1 MIEIRGLYNTALCYT
16 SALEEKAAEQI
27 RTVCDQEEFA
37 GCRIRIMPDV
47 HAGKGCTIGT
57 TMTISDKVVPGMVG
71 VDIGCGMET
80 VRLAER
86 EIDFAAL
93 DALIRREVPSG
104 RNVRGGEHLFN
115 AEIDLSEL
123 RCAHSVSLDWARRS
137 IGTLGGGNH
146 FIEIDRAE
154 NGALYLVV
162 HSGSRY
168 LGTQVCAYYQEQG
181 QLALRRGAQE
191 RVNALIA
198 EYRAAGRQREIR
210 SALKELDGER
220 VKRIPKDLA
229 YVEGELFEDYIHDMH
244 ITQRF
249 AALNRKRDE
258 NGETPFADGEAAGPE
273 ETEAPE
279 ETEIIEEEY
288 TGVHILAEES
298 EPEAEEPLPED
309 LPEEL
314 IEEQPEE
321 PLPEPEPE
329 EEIAA
334 EPEPAVLPEI
344 DLDELDFSDLGLT
357 FTKKPAAPVMPAAPE
372 EEPEEEAGETPE
384 EPAEN
389 EEPLP
394 LEPLYPEEVLPDD
407 EPRRIESADEILG
420 ALLADAAAEL
430 LPEEEADKP
439 APPDA
444 EEPAGEPADGAA
456 EETADEAPAEPEPEM
471 PEPEEP
477 DGAEDVS
484 EILPAEESFPEE
496 AEEAA
501 EAEEPAEE
509 PEAEEE
515 YEYEEIET
523 RRPVSGGRAFAA
535 VVVTIPM
542 LAVWVLLF
550 GLSLAL
556 GIVVLAIGA
565 ALLAAG
571 VYLTGYVFNGA
582 IVRMPDLLLTA
593 GATLAAF
600 ALALLLLW
608 TGISI
613 AVAGCTLTVRL
624 TRSIYRA
631 ILYPKKE
638 EDADE

>member
-1 MIEIRGLYNTALCYT
+1 MAELRSLLAFLD
-16 SALEEKAAEQI
+16 AAERDRVLNRYERMFDEAGPEGETTVVRCFGSPVRQVLQI
-27 RTVCDQEEFA
+27 
-37 GCRIRIMPDV
+37 
-47 HAGKGCTIGT
+47 
-57 TMTISDKVVPGMVG
+57 
-71 VDIGCGMET
+71 
-80 VRLAER
+80 ER
-86 EIDFAAL
+86 EY
-93 DALIRREVPSG
+93 REAV
-104 RNVRGGEHLFN
+104 
-115 AEIDLSEL
+115 A
-123 RCAHSVSLDWARRS
+123 
-137 IGTLGGGNH
+137 
-146 FIEIDRAE
+146 
-154 NGALYLVV
+154 
-162 HSGSRY
+162 
-168 LGTQVCAYYQEQG
+168 
-181 QLALRRGAQE
+181 
-191 RVNALIA
+191 
-198 EYRAAGRQREIR
+198 
-210 SALKELDGER
+210 
-220 VKRIPKDLA
+220 
-229 YVEGELFEDYIHDMH
+229 
-244 ITQRF
+244 
-249 AALNRKRDE
+249 
-258 NGETPFADGEAAGPE
+258 NGETPFADGEAAGPK

-288 TGVHILAEES
+288 TGAHIRAEES

-321 PLPEPEPE
+321 LPEPEPE

-372 EEPEEEAGETPE
+372 EEPEEETGETPDG
-384 EPAEN
+384 PAED

-394 LEPLYPEEVLPDD
+394 LEPLYPEEILPDD

-477 DGAEDVS
+477 ETPDGAEDVS
-484 EILPAEESFPEE
+484 ENLPAEESFPEE
-496 AEEAA
+496 AE

-556 GIVVLAIGA
+556 GIAVLGIGA

-631 ILYPKKE
+631 ILYPKKG

>member
-1 MIEIRGLYNTALCYT
+1 MNRKSFMAELRSLLAFLD
-16 SALEEKAAEQI
+16 AAERDRVLNRYERMFDEAGPEGETTVVRCFGSPVRQVLQI
-27 RTVCDQEEFA
+27 
-37 GCRIRIMPDV
+37 
-47 HAGKGCTIGT
+47 
-57 TMTISDKVVPGMVG
+57 
-71 VDIGCGMET
+71 
-80 VRLAER
+80 ER
-86 EIDFAAL
+86 EY
-93 DALIRREVPSG
+93 REAV
-104 RNVRGGEHLFN
+104 
-115 AEIDLSEL
+115 A
-123 RCAHSVSLDWARRS
+123 
-137 IGTLGGGNH
+137 
-146 FIEIDRAE
+146 
-154 NGALYLVV
+154 
-162 HSGSRY
+162 
-168 LGTQVCAYYQEQG
+168 
-181 QLALRRGAQE
+181 
-191 RVNALIA
+191 
-198 EYRAAGRQREIR
+198 
-210 SALKELDGER
+210 
-220 VKRIPKDLA
+220 
-229 YVEGELFEDYIHDMH
+229 
-244 ITQRF
+244 
-249 AALNRKRDE
+249 
-258 NGETPFADGEAAGPE
+258 NGETPFADGEAAAPE
-273 ETEAPE
+273 ETEALE

-314 IEEQPEE
+314 IEELPEE
-321 PLPEPEPE
+321 LPEPEPE

-372 EEPEEEAGETPE
+372 EEPEEEAGETPDG
-384 EPAEN
+384 PAEN

-394 LEPLYPEEVLPDD
+394 LEPLHPEEVLPDN
-407 EPRRIESADEILG
+407 EPRRIESADEILA

-439 APPDA
+439 AHPDA

-477 DGAEDVS
+477 ETPETPDGAEDVS
-484 EILPAEESFPEE
+484 EILPEEESFPEE

-556 GIVVLAIGA
+556 GIAVLGIGA

-631 ILYPKKE
+631 ILYPKKG

>member
-1 MIEIRGLYNTALCYT
+1 
-16 SALEEKAAEQI
+16 
-27 RTVCDQEEFA
+27 
-37 GCRIRIMPDV
+37 
-47 HAGKGCTIGT
+47 
-57 TMTISDKVVPGMVG
+57 MTNCNS
-71 VDIGCGMET
+71 T
-80 VRLAER
+80 N
-86 EIDFAAL
+86 
-93 DALIRREVPSG
+93 G
-104 RNVRGGEHLFN
+104 R
-115 AEIDLSEL
+115 
-123 RCAHSVSLDWARRS
+123 CP
-137 IGTLGGGNH
+137 T
-146 FIEIDRAE
+146 
-154 NGALYLVV
+154 
-162 HSGSRY
+162 
-168 LGTQVCAYYQEQG
+168 
-181 QLALRRGAQE
+181 
-191 RVNALIA
+191 
-198 EYRAAGRQREIR
+198 
-210 SALKELDGER
+210 
-220 VKRIPKDLA
+220 
-229 YVEGELFEDYIHDMH
+229 
-244 ITQRF
+244 
-249 AALNRKRDE
+249 LNRKSFMAELRSLLAFLDAAERDRVLNRYE
-258 NGETPFADGEAAGPE
+258 RMFDEAGPEGETTVVRCFGSPVRQVLQIEREYREAVANGETPFADGEAAGPE

-288 TGVHILAEES
+288 TGAHILAEES
-298 EPEAEEPLPED
+298 EPETEEP

-314 IEEQPEE
+314 IEEQLEE

-357 FTKKPAAPVMPAAPE
+357 FTKKPAAPE

-394 LEPLYPEEVLPDD
+394 LELLYPEEP
-407 EPRRIESADEILG
+407 
-420 ALLADAAAEL
+420 
-430 LPEEEADKP
+430 LPEEGADKP
-439 APPDA
+439 AHPDA

-471 PEPEEP
+471 PEPETEP
-477 DGAEDVS
+477 EEPETLDGAEDVS
-484 EILPAEESFPEE
+484 EILPEEESFPEE

-501 EAEEPAEE
+501 EAEESADE

-556 GIVVLAIGA
+556 GIAVLGIGA

-631 ILYPKKE
+631 ILYPKKG

>member
-1 MIEIRGLYNTALCYT
+1 MNRKSFMAELRSLLAFLD
-16 SALEEKAAEQI
+16 AAERDRVLNQYERMFDEAGPEGETTVVRCFGSPVRQVLQI
-27 RTVCDQEEFA
+27 
-37 GCRIRIMPDV
+37 
-47 HAGKGCTIGT
+47 
-57 TMTISDKVVPGMVG
+57 
-71 VDIGCGMET
+71 
-80 VRLAER
+80 ER
-86 EIDFAAL
+86 EY
-93 DALIRREVPSG
+93 REAV
-104 RNVRGGEHLFN
+104 
-115 AEIDLSEL
+115 A
-123 RCAHSVSLDWARRS
+123 
-137 IGTLGGGNH
+137 
-146 FIEIDRAE
+146 
-154 NGALYLVV
+154 
-162 HSGSRY
+162 
-168 LGTQVCAYYQEQG
+168 
-181 QLALRRGAQE
+181 
-191 RVNALIA
+191 
-198 EYRAAGRQREIR
+198 
-210 SALKELDGER
+210 
-220 VKRIPKDLA
+220 
-229 YVEGELFEDYIHDMH
+229 
-244 ITQRF
+244 
-249 AALNRKRDE
+249 

-288 TGVHILAEES
+288 TGAHILAEES

-321 PLPEPEPE
+321 LPEPEPE

-372 EEPEEEAGETPE
+372 EEPEEETGETPDG
-384 EPAEN
+384 PAED

-394 LEPLYPEEVLPDD
+394 LEPLYPEEILPDD

-477 DGAEDVS
+477 ETPDGAEDVS
-484 EILPAEESFPEE
+484 ENLPAEESFPEE
-496 AEEAA
+496 AE

-556 GIVVLAIGA
+556 GIAVLGIGA

-631 ILYPKKE
+631 ILYPKKG

>member
-1 MIEIRGLYNTALCYT
+1 
-16 SALEEKAAEQI
+16 
-27 RTVCDQEEFA
+27 
-37 GCRIRIMPDV
+37 
-47 HAGKGCTIGT
+47 
-57 TMTISDKVVPGMVG
+57 MTNCNS
-71 VDIGCGMET
+71 T
-80 VRLAER
+80 N
-86 EIDFAAL
+86 
-93 DALIRREVPSG
+93 G
-104 RNVRGGEHLFN
+104 R
-115 AEIDLSEL
+115 
-123 RCAHSVSLDWARRS
+123 CP
-137 IGTLGGGNH
+137 T
-146 FIEIDRAE
+146 
-154 NGALYLVV
+154 
-162 HSGSRY
+162 
-168 LGTQVCAYYQEQG
+168 
-181 QLALRRGAQE
+181 
-191 RVNALIA
+191 
-198 EYRAAGRQREIR
+198 
-210 SALKELDGER
+210 
-220 VKRIPKDLA
+220 
-229 YVEGELFEDYIHDMH
+229 
-244 ITQRF
+244 
-249 AALNRKRDE
+249 LNRKSFMAELRSLLAFLDAAERDRVLNRYE
-258 NGETPFADGEAAGPE
+258 RMFDEAGPEGETTVVRCFGSPVRQVLQIEREYREAVANGETPFADGEAAGPE

-288 TGVHILAEES
+288 TGAHIRAEES
-298 EPEAEEPLPED
+298 EPEA
-309 LPEEL
+309 
-314 IEEQPEE
+314 EE

-334 EPEPAVLPEI
+334 EPEI

-372 EEPEEEAGETPE
+372 EEPEGEAGETPDG
-384 EPAEN
+384 PAED

-394 LEPLYPEEVLPDD
+394 LEPLYPEEVLP
-407 EPRRIESADEILG
+407 
-420 ALLADAAAEL
+420 
-430 LPEEEADKP
+430 EEEADKP
-439 APPDA
+439 AHPDA
-444 EEPAGEPADGAA
+444 EEPAGEPADSAA

-477 DGAEDVS
+477 ETPDGAEDVS
-484 EILPAEESFPEE
+484 ENLPAEESFP
-496 AEEAA
+496 EEAA

-556 GIVVLAIGA
+556 GIAVLGIGA

-631 ILYPKKE
+631 ILYPKKG

>member
-1 MIEIRGLYNTALCYT
+1 MNRKSFMAELRSLLAFLD
-16 SALEEKAAEQI
+16 AAERDRVLNRYERMFDEAGPEGETTVVRCFGSPVRQVLQI
-27 RTVCDQEEFA
+27 
-37 GCRIRIMPDV
+37 
-47 HAGKGCTIGT
+47 
-57 TMTISDKVVPGMVG
+57 
-71 VDIGCGMET
+71 
-80 VRLAER
+80 ER
-86 EIDFAAL
+86 EY
-93 DALIRREVPSG
+93 REAV
-104 RNVRGGEHLFN
+104 
-115 AEIDLSEL
+115 A
-123 RCAHSVSLDWARRS
+123 
-137 IGTLGGGNH
+137 
-146 FIEIDRAE
+146 
-154 NGALYLVV
+154 
-162 HSGSRY
+162 
-168 LGTQVCAYYQEQG
+168 
-181 QLALRRGAQE
+181 
-191 RVNALIA
+191 
-198 EYRAAGRQREIR
+198 
-210 SALKELDGER
+210 
-220 VKRIPKDLA
+220 
-229 YVEGELFEDYIHDMH
+229 
-244 ITQRF
+244 
-249 AALNRKRDE
+249 

-288 TGVHILAEES
+288 TGAHILAEES

-321 PLPEPEPE
+321 LPEPEPE

-372 EEPEEEAGETPE
+372 EEPEEETGETPDG
-384 EPAEN
+384 PAED

-394 LEPLYPEEVLPDD
+394 LEPLYPEEILPDD

-477 DGAEDVS
+477 ETPDGAEDVS
-484 EILPAEESFPEE
+484 ENLPAEESFPEE
-496 AEEAA
+496 AE

-556 GIVVLAIGA
+556 SIAVLGIGA

-631 ILYPKKE
+631 ILYPKKG

>member
-1 MIEIRGLYNTALCYT
+1 
-16 SALEEKAAEQI
+16 
-27 RTVCDQEEFA
+27 
-37 GCRIRIMPDV
+37 
-47 HAGKGCTIGT
+47 
-57 TMTISDKVVPGMVG
+57 MTNCNS
-71 VDIGCGMET
+71 T
-80 VRLAER
+80 N
-86 EIDFAAL
+86 
-93 DALIRREVPSG
+93 G
-104 RNVRGGEHLFN
+104 R
-115 AEIDLSEL
+115 
-123 RCAHSVSLDWARRS
+123 CP
-137 IGTLGGGNH
+137 T
-146 FIEIDRAE
+146 
-154 NGALYLVV
+154 
-162 HSGSRY
+162 
-168 LGTQVCAYYQEQG
+168 
-181 QLALRRGAQE
+181 
-191 RVNALIA
+191 
-198 EYRAAGRQREIR
+198 
-210 SALKELDGER
+210 
-220 VKRIPKDLA
+220 
-229 YVEGELFEDYIHDMH
+229 
-244 ITQRF
+244 
-249 AALNRKRDE
+249 LNRKSFMAELRSLLAFLDAAERDRVLNRYE
-258 NGETPFADGEAAGPE
+258 RMFDEAGPEGETTVVRCFGSPVRQVLQIEREYREAVANGETPFADGEAAGPE

-288 TGVHILAEES
+288 TGAHILAEES

-321 PLPEPEPE
+321 LPEPEPE

-372 EEPEEEAGETPE
+372 EEPEEETGETPDG
-384 EPAEN
+384 PAED

-394 LEPLYPEEVLPDD
+394 LEPLYPEEILPDD

-430 LPEEEADKP
+430 LPEEEADKA

-477 DGAEDVS
+477 ETPDGAEDVS
-484 EILPAEESFPEE
+484 ENLPAEESFPEE
-496 AEEAA
+496 AE

-556 GIVVLAIGA
+556 GIAVLGIGA

-631 ILYPKKE
+631 ILYPKKG

>member
-1 MIEIRGLYNTALCYT
+1 MNRKSFMAELRSLLAFLD
-16 SALEEKAAEQI
+16 AAERDRVLNRYERMFDEAGPEGETTVVRCFGSPVRQVLQI
-27 RTVCDQEEFA
+27 
-37 GCRIRIMPDV
+37 
-47 HAGKGCTIGT
+47 
-57 TMTISDKVVPGMVG
+57 
-71 VDIGCGMET
+71 
-80 VRLAER
+80 ER
-86 EIDFAAL
+86 EY
-93 DALIRREVPSG
+93 REAV
-104 RNVRGGEHLFN
+104 
-115 AEIDLSEL
+115 A
-123 RCAHSVSLDWARRS
+123 
-137 IGTLGGGNH
+137 
-146 FIEIDRAE
+146 
-154 NGALYLVV
+154 
-162 HSGSRY
+162 
-168 LGTQVCAYYQEQG
+168 
-181 QLALRRGAQE
+181 
-191 RVNALIA
+191 
-198 EYRAAGRQREIR
+198 
-210 SALKELDGER
+210 
-220 VKRIPKDLA
+220 
-229 YVEGELFEDYIHDMH
+229 
-244 ITQRF
+244 
-249 AALNRKRDE
+249 

-288 TGVHILAEES
+288 TGAHIRAEES

-314 IEEQPEE
+314 IEELPEE
-321 PLPEPEPE
+321 LPEPEPE

-334 EPEPAVLPEI
+334 EPEI

-357 FTKKPAAPVMPAAPE
+357 FTKKPAAPVMPAVPE
-372 EEPEEEAGETPE
+372 EEPEEEAGETPDG
-384 EPAEN
+384 PAKD

-407 EPRRIESADEILG
+407 EPRRIESADEILD

-444 EEPAGEPADGAA
+444 EEPAGEPADVAA

-477 DGAEDVS
+477 ETLDGAEDVS

-509 PEAEEE
+509 PEAEEEEEE

-556 GIVVLAIGA
+556 GIAVLGIGA

-631 ILYPKKE
+631 ILYPKKG

>member
-1 MIEIRGLYNTALCYT
+1 
-16 SALEEKAAEQI
+16 
-27 RTVCDQEEFA
+27 
-37 GCRIRIMPDV
+37 
-47 HAGKGCTIGT
+47 
-57 TMTISDKVVPGMVG
+57 MTNCNS
-71 VDIGCGMET
+71 T
-80 VRLAER
+80 N
-86 EIDFAAL
+86 
-93 DALIRREVPSG
+93 G
-104 RNVRGGEHLFN
+104 R
-115 AEIDLSEL
+115 
-123 RCAHSVSLDWARRS
+123 CP
-137 IGTLGGGNH
+137 T
-146 FIEIDRAE
+146 
-154 NGALYLVV
+154 
-162 HSGSRY
+162 
-168 LGTQVCAYYQEQG
+168 
-181 QLALRRGAQE
+181 
-191 RVNALIA
+191 
-198 EYRAAGRQREIR
+198 
-210 SALKELDGER
+210 
-220 VKRIPKDLA
+220 
-229 YVEGELFEDYIHDMH
+229 
-244 ITQRF
+244 
-249 AALNRKRDE
+249 LNRKSFMAELRSLLAFLDAAERDRVLNRYE
-258 NGETPFADGEAAGPE
+258 RMFDEAGPEGETTVVRCFGSPVRQVLQIEREYREAVANGETPFADGEAAGPE

-298 EPEAEEPLPED
+298 APEAEEPLPED
-309 LPEEL
+309 LLEEL

-321 PLPEPEPE
+321 LLPEPEPE

-357 FTKKPAAPVMPAAPE
+357 FTKKPAAPVMPAEPE
-372 EEPEEEAGETPE
+372 EEPEEEAGEMPE
-384 EPAEN
+384 EPAED

-394 LEPLYPEEVLPDD
+394 REPLYPEEVLP
-407 EPRRIESADEILG
+407 
-420 ALLADAAAEL
+420 
-430 LPEEEADKP
+430 EEEADKP
-439 APPDA
+439 AHPDA

-477 DGAEDVS
+477 EEPETPDGAENVS

-501 EAEEPAEE
+501 EEEEPAEE

-556 GIVVLAIGA
+556 GIAVLGIGA

-631 ILYPKKE
+631 ILYPKKG

>member
-1 MIEIRGLYNTALCYT
+1 MNRKSFMAELRSLLAFLD
-16 SALEEKAAEQI
+16 AAERDRVLNRYERMFDEAGPEGETTVVRCFGSPVRQVLQI
-27 RTVCDQEEFA
+27 
-37 GCRIRIMPDV
+37 
-47 HAGKGCTIGT
+47 
-57 TMTISDKVVPGMVG
+57 
-71 VDIGCGMET
+71 
-80 VRLAER
+80 ER
-86 EIDFAAL
+86 EY
-93 DALIRREVPSG
+93 REAV
-104 RNVRGGEHLFN
+104 
-115 AEIDLSEL
+115 A
-123 RCAHSVSLDWARRS
+123 
-137 IGTLGGGNH
+137 
-146 FIEIDRAE
+146 
-154 NGALYLVV
+154 
-162 HSGSRY
+162 
-168 LGTQVCAYYQEQG
+168 
-181 QLALRRGAQE
+181 
-191 RVNALIA
+191 
-198 EYRAAGRQREIR
+198 
-210 SALKELDGER
+210 
-220 VKRIPKDLA
+220 
-229 YVEGELFEDYIHDMH
+229 
-244 ITQRF
+244 
-249 AALNRKRDE
+249 

-309 LPEEL
+309 LLEEL

-321 PLPEPEPE
+321 LLPEPEPE

-357 FTKKPAAPVMPAAPE
+357 FTKKPAAPVMPAEPE
-372 EEPEEEAGETPE
+372 EEPEEEAGEMPE
-384 EPAEN
+384 EPAED

-394 LEPLYPEEVLPDD
+394 REPLYPEEVLP
-407 EPRRIESADEILG
+407 
-420 ALLADAAAEL
+420 
-430 LPEEEADKP
+430 EEEADKP
-439 APPDA
+439 AHPDA

-477 DGAEDVS
+477 EEPETPDGAENVS

-501 EAEEPAEE
+501 EEEEPAEE

-556 GIVVLAIGA
+556 GIAVLGIGA

-631 ILYPKKE
+631 ILYPKKG

>member
-1 MIEIRGLYNTALCYT
+1 MAELRSLLAFLD
-16 SALEEKAAEQI
+16 AAERDRVLNRYERMFDEAGPEGETTVVRCFGSPVRQVLQI
-27 RTVCDQEEFA
+27 
-37 GCRIRIMPDV
+37 
-47 HAGKGCTIGT
+47 
-57 TMTISDKVVPGMVG
+57 
-71 VDIGCGMET
+71 
-80 VRLAER
+80 ER
-86 EIDFAAL
+86 EY
-93 DALIRREVPSG
+93 REAV
-104 RNVRGGEHLFN
+104 
-115 AEIDLSEL
+115 A
-123 RCAHSVSLDWARRS
+123 
-137 IGTLGGGNH
+137 
-146 FIEIDRAE
+146 
-154 NGALYLVV
+154 
-162 HSGSRY
+162 
-168 LGTQVCAYYQEQG
+168 
-181 QLALRRGAQE
+181 
-191 RVNALIA
+191 
-198 EYRAAGRQREIR
+198 
-210 SALKELDGER
+210 
-220 VKRIPKDLA
+220 
-229 YVEGELFEDYIHDMH
+229 
-244 ITQRF
+244 
-249 AALNRKRDE
+249 

-288 TGVHILAEES
+288 TGAHILTEES

-321 PLPEPEPE
+321 LPEPEPE

-372 EEPEEEAGETPE
+372 EEPEEETGETPDG
-384 EPAEN
+384 PAED

-394 LEPLYPEEVLPDD
+394 LEPLYPEEILPDD

-477 DGAEDVS
+477 ETPDGAEDVS
-484 EILPAEESFPEE
+484 ENLPAEESFPEE
-496 AEEAA
+496 AE

-556 GIVVLAIGA
+556 GIAVLGIGA

-631 ILYPKKE
+631 ILYPKKG

>member
-1 MIEIRGLYNTALCYT
+1 MNRKSFMAELRSLLAFLD
-16 SALEEKAAEQI
+16 AAERDRVLNRYERMFDEAGPEGETTVVRCFGSPVRQVLQI
-27 RTVCDQEEFA
+27 
-37 GCRIRIMPDV
+37 
-47 HAGKGCTIGT
+47 
-57 TMTISDKVVPGMVG
+57 
-71 VDIGCGMET
+71 
-80 VRLAER
+80 ER
-86 EIDFAAL
+86 EY
-93 DALIRREVPSG
+93 REAV
-104 RNVRGGEHLFN
+104 
-115 AEIDLSEL
+115 A
-123 RCAHSVSLDWARRS
+123 
-137 IGTLGGGNH
+137 
-146 FIEIDRAE
+146 
-154 NGALYLVV
+154 
-162 HSGSRY
+162 
-168 LGTQVCAYYQEQG
+168 
-181 QLALRRGAQE
+181 
-191 RVNALIA
+191 
-198 EYRAAGRQREIR
+198 
-210 SALKELDGER
+210 
-220 VKRIPKDLA
+220 
-229 YVEGELFEDYIHDMH
+229 
-244 ITQRF
+244 
-249 AALNRKRDE
+249 

-288 TGVHILAEES
+288 TGAHILAEES

-314 IEEQPEE
+314 IEE
-321 PLPEPEPE
+321 LPEPE

-372 EEPEEEAGETPE
+372 EEPEEEAGETPDG
-384 EPAEN
+384 PAEN

-407 EPRRIESADEILG
+407 EPRRIESADEILD

-477 DGAEDVS
+477 ETPDGAEDVS
-484 EILPAEESFPEE
+484 ENLPAEESFPEE
-496 AEEAA
+496 AE

-556 GIVVLAIGA
+556 GIAVLGIGA

-631 ILYPKKE
+631 ILYPKKG

>member
-1 MIEIRGLYNTALCYT
+1 MNRKSFMAELRSLLAFLD
-16 SALEEKAAEQI
+16 AAERDRVLNRYERMFDEAGPEGETTVVRCFGSPVRQVLQI
-27 RTVCDQEEFA
+27 
-37 GCRIRIMPDV
+37 
-47 HAGKGCTIGT
+47 
-57 TMTISDKVVPGMVG
+57 
-71 VDIGCGMET
+71 
-80 VRLAER
+80 ER
-86 EIDFAAL
+86 EY
-93 DALIRREVPSG
+93 REAV
-104 RNVRGGEHLFN
+104 
-115 AEIDLSEL
+115 A
-123 RCAHSVSLDWARRS
+123 
-137 IGTLGGGNH
+137 
-146 FIEIDRAE
+146 
-154 NGALYLVV
+154 
-162 HSGSRY
+162 
-168 LGTQVCAYYQEQG
+168 
-181 QLALRRGAQE
+181 
-191 RVNALIA
+191 
-198 EYRAAGRQREIR
+198 
-210 SALKELDGER
+210 
-220 VKRIPKDLA
+220 
-229 YVEGELFEDYIHDMH
+229 
-244 ITQRF
+244 
-249 AALNRKRDE
+249 

-556 GIVVLAIGA
+556 GIAVLGIGA

>member
-1 MIEIRGLYNTALCYT
+1 MNRKSFMAELRSLLAFLD
-16 SALEEKAAEQI
+16 AAERDRVLNRYERMFDEAGPEGETTVVRCFGSPVRQVLQI
-27 RTVCDQEEFA
+27 
-37 GCRIRIMPDV
+37 
-47 HAGKGCTIGT
+47 
-57 TMTISDKVVPGMVG
+57 
-71 VDIGCGMET
+71 
-80 VRLAER
+80 ER
-86 EIDFAAL
+86 EY
-93 DALIRREVPSG
+93 REAV
-104 RNVRGGEHLFN
+104 
-115 AEIDLSEL
+115 A
-123 RCAHSVSLDWARRS
+123 
-137 IGTLGGGNH
+137 
-146 FIEIDRAE
+146 
-154 NGALYLVV
+154 
-162 HSGSRY
+162 
-168 LGTQVCAYYQEQG
+168 
-181 QLALRRGAQE
+181 
-191 RVNALIA
+191 
-198 EYRAAGRQREIR
+198 
-210 SALKELDGER
+210 
-220 VKRIPKDLA
+220 
-229 YVEGELFEDYIHDMH
+229 
-244 ITQRF
+244 
-249 AALNRKRDE
+249 

-288 TGVHILAEES
+288 TGAHILAEES

-321 PLPEPEPE
+321 LPEPEPE

-372 EEPEEEAGETPE
+372 EEPEEETGETPDG
-384 EPAEN
+384 PAED

-394 LEPLYPEEVLPDD
+394 LEPLYPEEILPDD

-477 DGAEDVS
+477 ETPDGAEDVS
-484 EILPAEESFPEE
+484 ENLPVEESFPEE
-496 AEEAA
+496 AE

-556 GIVVLAIGA
+556 GIAVLGIGA

-631 ILYPKKE
+631 ILYPKKG

>member
-1 MIEIRGLYNTALCYT
+1 MNRKSFMAELRSLLAFLD
-16 SALEEKAAEQI
+16 AAERDRVLNRYERMFDEAGPEGETTVVRCFGSPVRQVLQI
-27 RTVCDQEEFA
+27 
-37 GCRIRIMPDV
+37 
-47 HAGKGCTIGT
+47 
-57 TMTISDKVVPGMVG
+57 
-71 VDIGCGMET
+71 
-80 VRLAER
+80 ER
-86 EIDFAAL
+86 EY
-93 DALIRREVPSG
+93 REAV
-104 RNVRGGEHLFN
+104 
-115 AEIDLSEL
+115 A
-123 RCAHSVSLDWARRS
+123 
-137 IGTLGGGNH
+137 
-146 FIEIDRAE
+146 
-154 NGALYLVV
+154 
-162 HSGSRY
+162 
-168 LGTQVCAYYQEQG
+168 
-181 QLALRRGAQE
+181 
-191 RVNALIA
+191 
-198 EYRAAGRQREIR
+198 
-210 SALKELDGER
+210 
-220 VKRIPKDLA
+220 
-229 YVEGELFEDYIHDMH
+229 
-244 ITQRF
+244 
-249 AALNRKRDE
+249 

-288 TGVHILAEES
+288 TGAHIRAEES

-309 LPEEL
+309 LPEEF

-321 PLPEPEPE
+321 LPEPEPE

-357 FTKKPAAPVMPAAPE
+357 FTKKPAAPVMPVAPE

-394 LEPLYPEEVLPDD
+394 LEPLYPEEVLP
-407 EPRRIESADEILG
+407 
-420 ALLADAAAEL
+420 
-430 LPEEEADKP
+430 EEEADKP
-439 APPDA
+439 AHPDA

-456 EETADEAPAEPEPEM
+456 EETADEAPAEPEPET

-484 EILPAEESFPEE
+484 EILPAEESFPEEAEE

-556 GIVVLAIGA
+556 GIAVLGIGA

-593 GATLAAF
+593 GTTLAAF

-631 ILYPKKE
+631 ILYPKKG

>member
-1 MIEIRGLYNTALCYT
+1 
-16 SALEEKAAEQI
+16 
-27 RTVCDQEEFA
+27 
-37 GCRIRIMPDV
+37 
-47 HAGKGCTIGT
+47 
-57 TMTISDKVVPGMVG
+57 MTNCNS
-71 VDIGCGMET
+71 T
-80 VRLAER
+80 N
-86 EIDFAAL
+86 
-93 DALIRREVPSG
+93 G
-104 RNVRGGEHLFN
+104 R
-115 AEIDLSEL
+115 
-123 RCAHSVSLDWARRS
+123 CP
-137 IGTLGGGNH
+137 T
-146 FIEIDRAE
+146 
-154 NGALYLVV
+154 
-162 HSGSRY
+162 
-168 LGTQVCAYYQEQG
+168 
-181 QLALRRGAQE
+181 
-191 RVNALIA
+191 
-198 EYRAAGRQREIR
+198 
-210 SALKELDGER
+210 
-220 VKRIPKDLA
+220 
-229 YVEGELFEDYIHDMH
+229 
-244 ITQRF
+244 
-249 AALNRKRDE
+249 LNRKSFMAELRSLLAFLDAAERDRVLNRYE
-258 NGETPFADGEAAGPE
+258 RMFDEAGPEGETTVVRCFGSPVRQVLQIEREYREAVANGETPFADGEAAGPE

-314 IEEQPEE
+314 IEELPEE
-321 PLPEPEPE
+321 LPEPEPE

-407 EPRRIESADEILG
+407 EPRRIESADEILD

>member
-1 MIEIRGLYNTALCYT
+1 MNRKSFMAELRSLLAFLD
-16 SALEEKAAEQI
+16 AAERDRVLNRYERMFDEAGPEGETTVVRCFGSPVRQVLQI
-27 RTVCDQEEFA
+27 
-37 GCRIRIMPDV
+37 
-47 HAGKGCTIGT
+47 
-57 TMTISDKVVPGMVG
+57 
-71 VDIGCGMET
+71 
-80 VRLAER
+80 ER
-86 EIDFAAL
+86 EY
-93 DALIRREVPSG
+93 REAV
-104 RNVRGGEHLFN
+104 
-115 AEIDLSEL
+115 A
-123 RCAHSVSLDWARRS
+123 
-137 IGTLGGGNH
+137 
-146 FIEIDRAE
+146 
-154 NGALYLVV
+154 
-162 HSGSRY
+162 
-168 LGTQVCAYYQEQG
+168 
-181 QLALRRGAQE
+181 
-191 RVNALIA
+191 
-198 EYRAAGRQREIR
+198 
-210 SALKELDGER
+210 
-220 VKRIPKDLA
+220 
-229 YVEGELFEDYIHDMH
+229 
-244 ITQRF
+244 
-249 AALNRKRDE
+249 

-565 ALLAAG
+565 SLLAAG

>member
-1 MIEIRGLYNTALCYT
+1 
-16 SALEEKAAEQI
+16 
-27 RTVCDQEEFA
+27 
-37 GCRIRIMPDV
+37 
-47 HAGKGCTIGT
+47 
-57 TMTISDKVVPGMVG
+57 MTNCNS
-71 VDIGCGMET
+71 T
-80 VRLAER
+80 N
-86 EIDFAAL
+86 
-93 DALIRREVPSG
+93 G
-104 RNVRGGEHLFN
+104 R
-115 AEIDLSEL
+115 
-123 RCAHSVSLDWARRS
+123 CP
-137 IGTLGGGNH
+137 T
-146 FIEIDRAE
+146 
-154 NGALYLVV
+154 
-162 HSGSRY
+162 
-168 LGTQVCAYYQEQG
+168 
-181 QLALRRGAQE
+181 
-191 RVNALIA
+191 
-198 EYRAAGRQREIR
+198 
-210 SALKELDGER
+210 
-220 VKRIPKDLA
+220 
-229 YVEGELFEDYIHDMH
+229 
-244 ITQRF
+244 
-249 AALNRKRDE
+249 LNRKSFMAELRSLLAFLDAAERDRVLNRYE
-258 NGETPFADGEAAGPE
+258 RMFDEAGPEGETTVVRCFGSPVRQVLQIEREYREAVANGETPFADGEAAGPE

-288 TGVHILAEES
+288 TGAHILAEES

-321 PLPEPEPE
+321 LPEPEPE

-372 EEPEEEAGETPE
+372 EEPEEETGETPDG
-384 EPAEN
+384 PAED

-394 LEPLYPEEVLPDD
+394 LEPLYPEEILPDD

-439 APPDA
+439 AHPDA

-477 DGAEDVS
+477 ETPDGAEDVS
-484 EILPAEESFPEE
+484 ENLPAEESFPEE
-496 AEEAA
+496 AE

-556 GIVVLAIGA
+556 GIAVLGIGA

-631 ILYPKKE
+631 ILYPKKG

>member
-1 MIEIRGLYNTALCYT
+1 MNRKSFMAELRSLLAFLD
-16 SALEEKAAEQI
+16 AAERDRVLNRYERMFDEAGPEGETTVVRCFGSPVRQVLQI
-27 RTVCDQEEFA
+27 
-37 GCRIRIMPDV
+37 
-47 HAGKGCTIGT
+47 
-57 TMTISDKVVPGMVG
+57 
-71 VDIGCGMET
+71 
-80 VRLAER
+80 ER
-86 EIDFAAL
+86 EY
-93 DALIRREVPSG
+93 REAV
-104 RNVRGGEHLFN
+104 
-115 AEIDLSEL
+115 A
-123 RCAHSVSLDWARRS
+123 
-137 IGTLGGGNH
+137 
-146 FIEIDRAE
+146 
-154 NGALYLVV
+154 
-162 HSGSRY
+162 
-168 LGTQVCAYYQEQG
+168 
-181 QLALRRGAQE
+181 
-191 RVNALIA
+191 
-198 EYRAAGRQREIR
+198 
-210 SALKELDGER
+210 
-220 VKRIPKDLA
+220 
-229 YVEGELFEDYIHDMH
+229 
-244 ITQRF
+244 
-249 AALNRKRDE
+249 

-288 TGVHILAEES
+288 TGAHILAEES

-321 PLPEPEPE
+321 LPEPEPE

-372 EEPEEEAGETPE
+372 EEPEEETGETPDG
-384 EPAEN
+384 PAED

-394 LEPLYPEEVLPDD
+394 LEPLYPEEILPDD
-407 EPRRIESADEILG
+407 EPRRIESADEILD

-477 DGAEDVS
+477 ETPDGAEDVS
-484 EILPAEESFPEE
+484 ENLPAEESFPEE
-496 AEEAA
+496 AE

-556 GIVVLAIGA
+556 GIAVLGIGA

-631 ILYPKKE
+631 ILYPKKG

>member
-1 MIEIRGLYNTALCYT
+1 MNRKSFMAELRSLLAFLD
-16 SALEEKAAEQI
+16 AAERDRVLNRYERMFDEAGPEGETTVVRCFGSPVRQVLQI
-27 RTVCDQEEFA
+27 
-37 GCRIRIMPDV
+37 
-47 HAGKGCTIGT
+47 
-57 TMTISDKVVPGMVG
+57 
-71 VDIGCGMET
+71 
-80 VRLAER
+80 ER
-86 EIDFAAL
+86 EY
-93 DALIRREVPSG
+93 REAV
-104 RNVRGGEHLFN
+104 
-115 AEIDLSEL
+115 A
-123 RCAHSVSLDWARRS
+123 
-137 IGTLGGGNH
+137 
-146 FIEIDRAE
+146 
-154 NGALYLVV
+154 
-162 HSGSRY
+162 
-168 LGTQVCAYYQEQG
+168 
-181 QLALRRGAQE
+181 
-191 RVNALIA
+191 
-198 EYRAAGRQREIR
+198 
-210 SALKELDGER
+210 
-220 VKRIPKDLA
+220 
-229 YVEGELFEDYIHDMH
+229 
-244 ITQRF
+244 
-249 AALNRKRDE
+249 

-288 TGVHILAEES
+288 TGAHIRAEES
-298 EPEAEEPLPED
+298 EPETEEPLPED

-334 EPEPAVLPEI
+334 EPEI

-384 EPAEN
+384 EPAEDK
-389 EEPLP
+389 EPLP
-394 LEPLYPEEVLPDD
+394 LEPLYPEEVLP
-407 EPRRIESADEILG
+407 
-420 ALLADAAAEL
+420 
-430 LPEEEADKP
+430 EEEADKP
-439 APPDA
+439 AHPDA

-556 GIVVLAIGA
+556 GIAVLGIGA

-631 ILYPKKE
+631 ILYPKKG

>member
-1 MIEIRGLYNTALCYT
+1 MNRKSFMAELRSLLAFLD
-16 SALEEKAAEQI
+16 AAERDRVLNRYERMFDEAGPEGETTVVRCFGSPVRQVLQI
-27 RTVCDQEEFA
+27 
-37 GCRIRIMPDV
+37 
-47 HAGKGCTIGT
+47 
-57 TMTISDKVVPGMVG
+57 
-71 VDIGCGMET
+71 
-80 VRLAER
+80 ER
-86 EIDFAAL
+86 EY
-93 DALIRREVPSG
+93 REAV
-104 RNVRGGEHLFN
+104 
-115 AEIDLSEL
+115 A
-123 RCAHSVSLDWARRS
+123 
-137 IGTLGGGNH
+137 
-146 FIEIDRAE
+146 
-154 NGALYLVV
+154 
-162 HSGSRY
+162 
-168 LGTQVCAYYQEQG
+168 
-181 QLALRRGAQE
+181 
-191 RVNALIA
+191 
-198 EYRAAGRQREIR
+198 
-210 SALKELDGER
+210 
-220 VKRIPKDLA
+220 
-229 YVEGELFEDYIHDMH
+229 
-244 ITQRF
+244 
-249 AALNRKRDE
+249 

-288 TGVHILAEES
+288 TGAHILAEES

-321 PLPEPEPE
+321 LPEPEPE

-372 EEPEEEAGETPE
+372 EEPEEETGETPDG
-384 EPAEN
+384 PAED

-394 LEPLYPEEVLPDD
+394 LEPLYPEEILPDD

-477 DGAEDVS
+477 ETPDGAEDVS
-484 EILPAEESFPEE
+484 ENLPAEESFPEE
-496 AEEAA
+496 AE

-542 LAVWVLLF
+542 LAVWLLLF

-556 GIVVLAIGA
+556 GIAVLGIGA

-631 ILYPKKE
+631 ILYPKKG

>member
-1 MIEIRGLYNTALCYT
+1 MNRKSFMAELRSLLAFLD
-16 SALEEKAAEQI
+16 AAERDRVLNRYERMFDEAGPEGETTVVRCFGSPVRQVLQI
-27 RTVCDQEEFA
+27 
-37 GCRIRIMPDV
+37 
-47 HAGKGCTIGT
+47 
-57 TMTISDKVVPGMVG
+57 
-71 VDIGCGMET
+71 
-80 VRLAER
+80 ER
-86 EIDFAAL
+86 EY
-93 DALIRREVPSG
+93 REAV
-104 RNVRGGEHLFN
+104 
-115 AEIDLSEL
+115 A
-123 RCAHSVSLDWARRS
+123 
-137 IGTLGGGNH
+137 
-146 FIEIDRAE
+146 
-154 NGALYLVV
+154 
-162 HSGSRY
+162 
-168 LGTQVCAYYQEQG
+168 
-181 QLALRRGAQE
+181 
-191 RVNALIA
+191 
-198 EYRAAGRQREIR
+198 
-210 SALKELDGER
+210 
-220 VKRIPKDLA
+220 
-229 YVEGELFEDYIHDMH
+229 
-244 ITQRF
+244 
-249 AALNRKRDE
+249 

-288 TGVHILAEES
+288 TGAHIRAEES

-334 EPEPAVLPEI
+334 EPEI

-372 EEPEEEAGETPE
+372 EEPEEEAGETPDG
-384 EPAEN
+384 PAKD

-394 LEPLYPEEVLPDD
+394 LEPLYPEEVLP
-407 EPRRIESADEILG
+407 
-420 ALLADAAAEL
+420 
-430 LPEEEADKP
+430 EEEADKP
-439 APPDA
+439 AHPDA
-444 EEPAGEPADGAA
+444 EEPAGEPADVAA

-477 DGAEDVS
+477 EEPETPDGAEDVS
-484 EILPAEESFPEE
+484 ENLPAEESFP
-496 AEEAA
+496 EEAA

-556 GIVVLAIGA
+556 GIAVLGIGA

-631 ILYPKKE
+631 ILYPKKG

>member
-1 MIEIRGLYNTALCYT
+1 MNRKSFMAELRSLLAFLD
-16 SALEEKAAEQI
+16 AAERDRVLNRYERMFDEAGPEGETTVVRCFGSPVRQVLQI
-27 RTVCDQEEFA
+27 
-37 GCRIRIMPDV
+37 
-47 HAGKGCTIGT
+47 
-57 TMTISDKVVPGMVG
+57 
-71 VDIGCGMET
+71 
-80 VRLAER
+80 ER
-86 EIDFAAL
+86 EY
-93 DALIRREVPSG
+93 REAV
-104 RNVRGGEHLFN
+104 
-115 AEIDLSEL
+115 A
-123 RCAHSVSLDWARRS
+123 
-137 IGTLGGGNH
+137 
-146 FIEIDRAE
+146 
-154 NGALYLVV
+154 
-162 HSGSRY
+162 
-168 LGTQVCAYYQEQG
+168 
-181 QLALRRGAQE
+181 
-191 RVNALIA
+191 
-198 EYRAAGRQREIR
+198 
-210 SALKELDGER
+210 
-220 VKRIPKDLA
+220 
-229 YVEGELFEDYIHDMH
+229 
-244 ITQRF
+244 
-249 AALNRKRDE
+249 

-288 TGVHILAEES
+288 TGAHILAEES

-314 IEEQPEE
+314 IEELPEE
-321 PLPEPEPE
+321 LPEPEPE

-334 EPEPAVLPEI
+334 EPEI

-372 EEPEEEAGETPE
+372 EEPEEEAGETPDG
-384 EPAEN
+384 PAEN

-394 LEPLYPEEVLPDD
+394 LEPLYPEEVLP
-407 EPRRIESADEILG
+407 
-420 ALLADAAAEL
+420 
-430 LPEEEADKP
+430 EEEADKP
-439 APPDA
+439 AHPDA
-444 EEPAGEPADGAA
+444 EEPAGEP
-456 EETADEAPAEPEPEM
+456 ADEAPAEPEPEM

-477 DGAEDVS
+477 ETPDGAEDVS
-484 EILPAEESFPEE
+484 EILPEEESFPEE

-556 GIVVLAIGA
+556 GIAVLGIGA
-565 ALLAAG
+565 ALLAVG

-631 ILYPKKE
+631 ILYPKKGE
-638 EDADE
+638 NADE

>member
-1 MIEIRGLYNTALCYT
+1 MNRKSFMAELRSLLAFLD
-16 SALEEKAAEQI
+16 AAERDRVLNRYERMFDEAGPEGETTVVRCFGSPVRQVLQI
-27 RTVCDQEEFA
+27 
-37 GCRIRIMPDV
+37 
-47 HAGKGCTIGT
+47 
-57 TMTISDKVVPGMVG
+57 
-71 VDIGCGMET
+71 
-80 VRLAER
+80 ER
-86 EIDFAAL
+86 EY
-93 DALIRREVPSG
+93 REAV
-104 RNVRGGEHLFN
+104 
-115 AEIDLSEL
+115 A
-123 RCAHSVSLDWARRS
+123 
-137 IGTLGGGNH
+137 
-146 FIEIDRAE
+146 
-154 NGALYLVV
+154 
-162 HSGSRY
+162 
-168 LGTQVCAYYQEQG
+168 
-181 QLALRRGAQE
+181 
-191 RVNALIA
+191 
-198 EYRAAGRQREIR
+198 
-210 SALKELDGER
+210 
-220 VKRIPKDLA
+220 
-229 YVEGELFEDYIHDMH
+229 
-244 ITQRF
+244 
-249 AALNRKRDE
+249 

-273 ETEAPE
+273 EAEAPE

-288 TGVHILAEES
+288 TGVHLLAEET

-314 IEEQPEE
+314 IEELPEE
-321 PLPEPEPE
+321 LPEPEPE

-357 FTKKPAAPVMPAAPE
+357 FTKKPAAPVMPVAPE

-394 LEPLYPEEVLPDD
+394 LEPLYPEEVLP
-407 EPRRIESADEILG
+407 
-420 ALLADAAAEL
+420 
-430 LPEEEADKP
+430 EEEADKP

-456 EETADEAPAEPEPEM
+456 KETADEAPAEPEPEM
-471 PEPEEP
+471 PEPEEPEEPEMP

-556 GIVVLAIGA
+556 GIAVLGIGA

-631 ILYPKKE
+631 ILYPKKG

>member
-1 MIEIRGLYNTALCYT
+1 MNRKSFMAELRSLLAFLD
-16 SALEEKAAEQI
+16 AAERDRVLNRYERMFDEAGPEGETTVVRCFGSPVRQVLQI
-27 RTVCDQEEFA
+27 
-37 GCRIRIMPDV
+37 
-47 HAGKGCTIGT
+47 
-57 TMTISDKVVPGMVG
+57 
-71 VDIGCGMET
+71 
-80 VRLAER
+80 ER
-86 EIDFAAL
+86 EY
-93 DALIRREVPSG
+93 REAV
-104 RNVRGGEHLFN
+104 
-115 AEIDLSEL
+115 A
-123 RCAHSVSLDWARRS
+123 
-137 IGTLGGGNH
+137 
-146 FIEIDRAE
+146 
-154 NGALYLVV
+154 
-162 HSGSRY
+162 
-168 LGTQVCAYYQEQG
+168 
-181 QLALRRGAQE
+181 
-191 RVNALIA
+191 
-198 EYRAAGRQREIR
+198 
-210 SALKELDGER
+210 
-220 VKRIPKDLA
+220 
-229 YVEGELFEDYIHDMH
+229 
-244 ITQRF
+244 
-249 AALNRKRDE
+249 

-279 ETEIIEEEY
+279 ETEIIEKEY
-288 TGVHILAEES
+288 TGAHIRAEES

-314 IEEQPEE
+314 IEELPEE
-321 PLPEPEPE
+321 LPEPEPE

-334 EPEPAVLPEI
+334 EPEI

-357 FTKKPAAPVMPAAPE
+357 FTKKPAAPVMPAVPE
-372 EEPEEEAGETPE
+372 EEPEEEAGETPDG
-384 EPAEN
+384 PAKD

-407 EPRRIESADEILG
+407 EPRRIESADEILD

-444 EEPAGEPADGAA
+444 EEPAGEPADVAA

-471 PEPEEP
+471 PEPEEPETP

-509 PEAEEE
+509 PEDEEE

-556 GIVVLAIGA
+556 GIAVLGIGA

-631 ILYPKKE
+631 ILYPKKG

>member
-1 MIEIRGLYNTALCYT
+1 MNRKSFMAELRSLLAFLD
-16 SALEEKAAEQI
+16 AAERDRVLNRYERMFDEAGPEGETTVVRCFGSPVRQVLQI
-27 RTVCDQEEFA
+27 
-37 GCRIRIMPDV
+37 
-47 HAGKGCTIGT
+47 
-57 TMTISDKVVPGMVG
+57 
-71 VDIGCGMET
+71 
-80 VRLAER
+80 ER
-86 EIDFAAL
+86 EY
-93 DALIRREVPSG
+93 REAV
-104 RNVRGGEHLFN
+104 
-115 AEIDLSEL
+115 A
-123 RCAHSVSLDWARRS
+123 
-137 IGTLGGGNH
+137 
-146 FIEIDRAE
+146 
-154 NGALYLVV
+154 
-162 HSGSRY
+162 
-168 LGTQVCAYYQEQG
+168 
-181 QLALRRGAQE
+181 
-191 RVNALIA
+191 
-198 EYRAAGRQREIR
+198 
-210 SALKELDGER
+210 
-220 VKRIPKDLA
+220 
-229 YVEGELFEDYIHDMH
+229 
-244 ITQRF
+244 
-249 AALNRKRDE
+249 

-288 TGVHILAEES
+288 TGAHILAEES

-321 PLPEPEPE
+321 LLPEPEPE

-357 FTKKPAAPVMPAAPE
+357 FTKKPAAPE

-384 EPAEN
+384 EPAED

-394 LEPLYPEEVLPDD
+394 LEPPYPEEVLPDN
-407 EPRRIESADEILG
+407 EPRRIESADEILD

-456 EETADEAPAEPEPEM
+456 KETADEAPAEPEPEM

-477 DGAEDVS
+477 EEPETPDGAEDVS
-484 EILPAEESFPEE
+484 EILPEEESFPEE

-556 GIVVLAIGA
+556 GIAVLGIGA

-571 VYLTGYVFNGA
+571 VYLTGYVVNGA

-631 ILYPKKE
+631 ILYPKKG

>member
-1 MIEIRGLYNTALCYT
+1 
-16 SALEEKAAEQI
+16 
-27 RTVCDQEEFA
+27 
-37 GCRIRIMPDV
+37 
-47 HAGKGCTIGT
+47 
-57 TMTISDKVVPGMVG
+57 MTNCNS
-71 VDIGCGMET
+71 T
-80 VRLAER
+80 N
-86 EIDFAAL
+86 
-93 DALIRREVPSG
+93 G
-104 RNVRGGEHLFN
+104 R
-115 AEIDLSEL
+115 
-123 RCAHSVSLDWARRS
+123 CP
-137 IGTLGGGNH
+137 T
-146 FIEIDRAE
+146 
-154 NGALYLVV
+154 
-162 HSGSRY
+162 
-168 LGTQVCAYYQEQG
+168 
-181 QLALRRGAQE
+181 
-191 RVNALIA
+191 
-198 EYRAAGRQREIR
+198 
-210 SALKELDGER
+210 
-220 VKRIPKDLA
+220 
-229 YVEGELFEDYIHDMH
+229 
-244 ITQRF
+244 
-249 AALNRKRDE
+249 LNRKSFMAELRSLLAFLDAAERDRVLNRYE
-258 NGETPFADGEAAGPE
+258 RMFDEAGPEGETTVVRCFGSPVRQVLQIEREYREAVANGETPFADGEAAGPE

-288 TGVHILAEES
+288 TGAHIRAEES

-334 EPEPAVLPEI
+334 EPEL

-357 FTKKPAAPVMPAAPE
+357 FTKKPAAPIMPAAPE
-372 EEPEEEAGETPE
+372 EEPEGEAGETPDG
-384 EPAEN
+384 PAED

-394 LEPLYPEEVLPDD
+394 LEPLYPEEVLP
-407 EPRRIESADEILG
+407 
-420 ALLADAAAEL
+420 
-430 LPEEEADKP
+430 EEEADKP
-439 APPDA
+439 AHPDA
-444 EEPAGEPADGAA
+444 EEPAGEPADSAA

-477 DGAEDVS
+477 ETPDGAEDVS
-484 EILPAEESFPEE
+484 ENLPAEESFP
-496 AEEAA
+496 EEAA

-556 GIVVLAIGA
+556 GIAVLGIGA

-631 ILYPKKE
+631 ILYPKKG

>member
-1 MIEIRGLYNTALCYT
+1 MNRKSFMAELRSLLAFLD
-16 SALEEKAAEQI
+16 AAERDRVLNRYERMFDEAGPEGETTVVRCFGSPVRQVLQI
-27 RTVCDQEEFA
+27 
-37 GCRIRIMPDV
+37 
-47 HAGKGCTIGT
+47 
-57 TMTISDKVVPGMVG
+57 
-71 VDIGCGMET
+71 
-80 VRLAER
+80 ER
-86 EIDFAAL
+86 EY
-93 DALIRREVPSG
+93 REAV
-104 RNVRGGEHLFN
+104 
-115 AEIDLSEL
+115 A
-123 RCAHSVSLDWARRS
+123 
-137 IGTLGGGNH
+137 
-146 FIEIDRAE
+146 
-154 NGALYLVV
+154 
-162 HSGSRY
+162 
-168 LGTQVCAYYQEQG
+168 
-181 QLALRRGAQE
+181 
-191 RVNALIA
+191 
-198 EYRAAGRQREIR
+198 
-210 SALKELDGER
+210 
-220 VKRIPKDLA
+220 
-229 YVEGELFEDYIHDMH
+229 
-244 ITQRF
+244 
-249 AALNRKRDE
+249 
-258 NGETPFADGEAAGPE
+258 NGETLFADGEAAGPE

-288 TGVHILAEES
+288 TGAHILAEES

-321 PLPEPEPE
+321 LPEPEPE

-372 EEPEEEAGETPE
+372 EEPEEETGETPDG
-384 EPAEN
+384 PAED

-394 LEPLYPEEVLPDD
+394 LEPLYPEEILPDD

-471 PEPEEP
+471 LEPEEPETP

-484 EILPAEESFPEE
+484 ENLPAEESFPEE
-496 AEEAA
+496 AE

-556 GIVVLAIGA
+556 GIAVLGIGA

-631 ILYPKKE
+631 ILYPKKG

>member
-1 MIEIRGLYNTALCYT
+1 MNRKSFMAELRSLLAFLD
-16 SALEEKAAEQI
+16 AAERDRVLNRYERMFDEAGPEGETTVVRCFGSPVRQVLQI
-27 RTVCDQEEFA
+27 
-37 GCRIRIMPDV
+37 
-47 HAGKGCTIGT
+47 
-57 TMTISDKVVPGMVG
+57 
-71 VDIGCGMET
+71 
-80 VRLAER
+80 ER
-86 EIDFAAL
+86 EY
-93 DALIRREVPSG
+93 REAV
-104 RNVRGGEHLFN
+104 
-115 AEIDLSEL
+115 A
-123 RCAHSVSLDWARRS
+123 
-137 IGTLGGGNH
+137 
-146 FIEIDRAE
+146 
-154 NGALYLVV
+154 
-162 HSGSRY
+162 
-168 LGTQVCAYYQEQG
+168 
-181 QLALRRGAQE
+181 
-191 RVNALIA
+191 
-198 EYRAAGRQREIR
+198 
-210 SALKELDGER
+210 
-220 VKRIPKDLA
+220 
-229 YVEGELFEDYIHDMH
+229 
-244 ITQRF
+244 
-249 AALNRKRDE
+249 

-288 TGVHILAEES
+288 TGAHILAEES

-321 PLPEPEPE
+321 LPEPEPE

-372 EEPEEEAGETPE
+372 EEPEEETGETPDG
-384 EPAEN
+384 PAED

-394 LEPLYPEEVLPDD
+394 LEPLYPEEILPDD

-477 DGAEDVS
+477 EEPETPDGAEDVS
-484 EILPAEESFPEE
+484 EILPEEESFPEE
-496 AEEAA
+496 EKEAA

-556 GIVVLAIGA
+556 GIAVLGIGA

-631 ILYPKKE
+631 ILYPKKG